1 MRVYLYYFL
10 TPFLPAVVCFYYAS
24 GLGCP
29 LWAQSLF
36 ILPIVA
42 VIQYISSLRVY
53 PEYFSALRHVPT
65 LKVSKYLGKCTSIFK
80 GGSFST

>member
-1 MRVYLYYFL
+1 MRAYLYYFL
-10 TPFLPAVVCFYYAS
+10 TPFLPAVICFYYAS
-24 GLGCP
+24 GLGCS
-29 LWAQSLF
+29 LWAQSLI

-65 LKVSKYLGKCTSIFK
+65 PKVSKCLGKCTFLFN
-80 GGSFST
+80 GS